1 MQSSLGCPFIRHIF
15 FILIMNIFDLLFEYS
30 NNIRIFILLYKLPI
44 FAQNSKKIQK
54 KKSKLGRHNR
64 ISELGLICTQ
74 KGQQINKL
82 DFSMFLVFL
91 LNFFFES
98 LHFLWFIK

>member
-1 MQSSLGCPFIRHIF
+1 
-15 FILIMNIFDLLFEYS
+15 MNIFDLLFEYS
-30 NNIRIFILLYKLPI
+30 NNIWIFILLNKLPI
-44 FAQNSKKIQK
+44 LAQNSKKIQK
-54 KKSKLGRHNR
+54 KISKLGRNNR

-82 DFSMFLVFL
+82 DFSMFLVFFL
-91 LNFFFES
+91 EKLFKS